1 MATDTQLA
9 ANNLFSSG
17 ALPLS
22 RLSTP
27 TMPIFFALCH
37 FFQLLVSS
45 VAILVH
51 SGLPWSSTCFLSIF
65 PSVTFL
71 SGESCL
77 RIYPISM
84 WWYVCKVVI
93 SVCSYCTCH
102 RTSWLDMCSV
112 HLTAVS
118 SHDLL
123 CASCWHERP
132 SQHVK
137 MFPVTSLWFVRE
149 KVQTSP
155 LVCYGKSATIR
166 IVLWCCNVIWPLQV
180 LAMFAVW

>member
-1 MATDTQLA
+1 MHTCTPTLKPTFKLFPSWRLKKLVLTFKKKQPMATDTQLA

-84 WWYVCKVVI
+84 WWYVSESILSACDDMYVRLWSVSVLTVPATELPDWICAQSI
-93 SVCSYCTCH
+93 SQQYPATTCYVLVADTKDHLNMLRCS
-102 RTSWLDMCSV
+102 L
-112 HLTAVS
+112 
-118 SHDLL
+118 
-123 CASCWHERP
+123 
-132 SQHVK
+132 
-137 MFPVTSLWFVRE
+137 
-149 KVQTSP
+149 
-155 LVCYGKSATIR
+155 
-166 IVLWCCNVIWPLQV
+166 
-180 LAMFAVW
+180 